1 MSMQLYLYPVRQVMN
16 NAVQTGAHVNVA
28 KELTTADDGAFASDR
43 SKFLATSNT
52 SQSAAVASKKWVN
65 SCTNR
70 DASSTAERRRVR
82 ALGTSLN
89 TGGGAMCNM
98 SKLEQHTRTDA
109 IRRARAGGA
118 NVPQKVRSRPGT
130 SGAPAPHF
138 GAPHLVRTK
147 NRLPWLEHPEETI
160 V

>member
-1 MSMQLYLYPVRQVMN
+1 MN
-16 NAVQTGAHVNVA
+16 NAVQTGTHVNVA
-28 KELTTADDGAFASDR
+28 KELTTADDGAFAGDR
-43 SKFLATSNT
+43 AKYLATSNAR
-52 SQSAAVASKKWVN
+52 QSNADASKKWVN

-82 ALGTSLN
+82 ALGSSLN
-89 TGGGAMCNM
+89 TKGGAYCNM
-98 SKLEQHTRTDA
+98 SKLEQHTRSDA

-118 NVPQKVRSRPGT
+118 NVPHKVRHRPGT

-138 GAPHLVRTK
+138 GAPHLIRTN
-147 NRLPWLEHPEETI
+147 NRLPWLEHPGQTI